1 MKVNKS
7 KMSFLELLNFLNKYI
22 IEFVLK
28 TYKKRNYNEQ

>member
-22 IEFVLK
+22 ICVKNLEKEEL
-28 TYKKRNYNEQ
+28 